1 MIALAI
7 AAAGALGAPTRYL
20 VERAFSRRFG
30 HEFPWG
36 TTAVNL
42 AGSLL
47 LGLLAGMVEFHGWQ
61 DDIVRVAGVGF
72 VGAFTT
78 FSTFAVE
85 TTRIPARARLR
96 YVGISVVGGLGLAAA
111 GLALASI

>member
-1 MIALAI
+1 MIAFAI
-7 AAAGALGAPTRYL
+7 AGAGALGAPARYL
-20 VERAFSRRFG
+20 VERALSRRFG
-30 HEFPWG
+30 HAFPWG

-47 LGLLAGMVEFHGWQ
+47 LGLLVGMVEFHHWQ
-61 DDIVRVAGVGF
+61 EDIARVAGVGF

-85 TTRIPARARLR
+85 STRLQTRARLR

>member
-1 MIALAI
+1 MIAFAI
-7 AAAGALGAPTRYL
+7 AGAGALGAPARYL
-20 VERAFSRRFG
+20 VERALSRRFG
-30 HEFPWG
+30 HAFPWG

-42 AGSLL
+42 VGSLL
-47 LGLLAGMVEFHGWQ
+47 LGLLVGMVEFHHWR

-85 TTRIPARARLR
+85 STRLPTRARLR

>member
-7 AAAGALGAPTRYL
+7 AGAGALGAPARFL
-20 VERAFSRRFG
+20 VERALTRRFS
-30 HEFPWG
+30 HAFPWG

-42 AGSLL
+42 IGSLV
-47 LGLLAGMVEFHGWQ
+47 LGLLTGVVEFHHWPADALRLG
-61 DDIVRVAGVGF
+61 GVGF

-78 FSTFAVE
+78 FSTFAVQS
-85 TTRIPARARLR
+85 TGLPTRARLA
-96 YVGISVVGGLGLAAA
+96 YIGISVVGGVGLAAA

>member
-7 AAAGALGAPTRYL
+7 AGAGALGAPARYL
-20 VERAFSRRFG
+20 VERALARHFG
-30 HEFPWG
+30 HGFPWG

-42 AGSLL
+42 AGSLV
-47 LGLLAGMVEFHGWQ
+47 LGLLVGMVEFHHWQ
-61 DDIVRVAGVGF
+61 ADVLRVGGVGF

-85 TTRIPARARLR
+85 STRLPVRVRLA
-96 YVGISVVGGLGLAAA
+96 YIGISVVGGVGLAAA

>member
-1 MIALAI
+1 MIGLAI
-7 AAAGALGAPTRYL
+7 AGAGALGAPARYL
-20 VERAFSRRFG
+20 VERALSRRFG
-30 HEFPWG
+30 HAFPWG

-85 TTRIPARARLR
+85 TTRLPARARVR

>member
-7 AAAGALGAPTRYL
+7 AGAGALGAPARYL
-20 VERAFSRRFG
+20 VERAMSRRFG
-30 HEFPWG
+30 HAFPWG

-47 LGLLAGMVEFHGWQ
+47 LGLLAGMGEFHHWQ
-61 DDIVRVAGVGF
+61 GDILRVAGVGF

-85 TTRIPARARLR
+85 TIRLPARAKVR
-96 YVGISVVGGLGLAAA
+96 YVGIGVVGGLGLAAA
-111 GLALASI
+111 GLALTSI

>member
-1 MIALAI
+1 MIAFAI
-7 AAAGALGAPTRYL
+7 AGAGALGAPARYL
-20 VERAFSRRFG
+20 VERALSRRFG
-30 HEFPWG
+30 HAFPWG

-42 AGSLL
+42 FGSLL
-47 LGLLAGMVEFHGWQ
+47 LGLLVGMVQFHHWP

-85 TTRIPARARLR
+85 STRLPTRARLR
-96 YVGISVVGGLGLAAA
+96 YVGISVVGGLGLGAA

>member
-7 AAAGALGAPTRYL
+7 AGAGALGAPARYL
-20 VERAFSRRFG
+20 VERALTRRFG
-30 HEFPWG
+30 HAFPWG

-42 AGSLL
+42 VGSLV
-47 LGLLAGMVEFHGWQ
+47 LGLLAGMVEFHHWHA
-61 DDIVRVAGVGF
+61 DVLRVGGVGF

-85 TTRIPARARLR
+85 TTRLPVRERLA
-96 YVGISVVGGLGLAAA
+96 YIGISVAGGVGLAAA

>member
-7 AAAGALGAPTRYL
+7 VGAGALGAPARYL
-20 VERAFSRRFG
+20 VERTLSRRCG
-30 HEFPWG
+30 HAFPWG

-42 AGSLL
+42 AGSFL
-47 LGLLAGMVEFHGWQ
+47 LGLIVGLTEFHGW
-61 DDIVRVAGVGF
+61 DHAIGRVAGPGF

-85 TTRIPARARLR
+85 TTRLSRSARLR
-96 YVGISVVGGLGLAAA
+96 YLAISVGGGLALATT

>member
-1 MIALAI
+1 MIAFAI
-7 AAAGALGAPTRYL
+7 AGAGALGAPARYL
-20 VERAFSRRFG
+20 VERALSRRFG
-30 HEFPWG
+30 HAFPWG

-47 LGLLAGMVEFHGWQ
+47 LGLLVGMVEFHHWQ
-61 DDIVRVAGVGF
+61 ADIVHVVGVGF

-85 TTRIPARARLR
+85 STRLPTRARLR
-96 YVGISVVGGLGLAAA
+96 YVGISVVGGLGLGAA

>member
-7 AAAGALGAPTRYL
+7 AGAGALGAPARFL
-20 VERAFSRRFG
+20 VERALTRRYG
-30 HEFPWG
+30 HAFPWG

-42 AGSLL
+42 AGSLI
-47 LGLLAGMVEFHGWQ
+47 LGLLGGMLEFHHWPA
-61 DDIVRVAGVGF
+61 DVLRVGGVGF

-85 TTRIPARARLR
+85 STRLPIRARLA
-96 YVGISVVGGLGLAAA
+96 YIGISVVGGVGLAAA
-111 GLALASI
+111 GLALASV